1 MEMEIPWLSII
12 LALLGFFLS
21 KRNGASNTKAL
32 LTAGLAG
39 AGSYYVT
46 HETDWGKAN
55 LGALDGVEQPLT
67 EPLLDV
73 NGNVITGPTGNPV
86 VGPTV
91 GSAVT
96 TTPTGAI
103 VPVSQGTGSG
113 VVSTVGD
120 VLKSWGG
127 TGTAAV
133 VGTTAVASSDN
144 LQKYIPWILGSA
156 LALLLLRS

>member
-1 MEMEIPWLSII
+1 MPWLSII
-12 LALLGFFLS
+12 LALLAFFIS

-32 LTAGLAG
+32 LTAGLTG

-46 HETDWGKAN
+46 HETDWGAAN
-55 LGALDGVEQPLT
+55 LGALDGVEPMAT
-67 EPLLDV
+67 VPILDTD
-73 NGNVITGPTGNPV
+73 GNVITGPTGTPV
-86 VGPTV
+86 VGPAV

-96 TTPTGAI
+96 TTPTGAT

-133 VGTTAVASSDN
+133 VGTAAVASSDN
-144 LQKYIPWILGSA
+144 SRKYIPWIIGGA